1 MANVGTLCCMG
12 SMCVSVIHIPVSA
25 AGSPS
30 DPYEY
35 NGKLFKPGQG
45 NNFFIFPGVGLGAVM
60 CKAKIITARFPSLT
74 FYLELE
80 AAKQCMQIHYAQVSI
95 CVNCSHTGRTL

>member
-1 MANVGTLCCMG
+1 MG
-12 SMCVSVIHIPVSA
+12 SKIFCTLHDLVGA

-45 NNFFIFPGVGLGAVM
+45 NNFFIFPGVGFGAVM
-60 CKAKIITARFPSLT
+60 CKAKIITARLHPLQSCLRCLKLKLPSNACKGKLIMLI
-74 FYLELE
+74 F
-80 AAKQCMQIHYAQVSI
+80 V
-95 CVNCSHTGRTL
+95 